1 MESFL
6 DRLHAGAR
14 GFFALQ
20 RLAIISRLLLALAFV
35 PTALVKVQG
44 LPFTVMSTDTPVGHF
59 FDAMHRT
66 GGYWRFIGW
75 AQLLT
80 GLLLLI
86 PRTATLGA
94 VLFLP
99 IILNIFVITVAL
111 GFKGTPYVTGLMLLA
126 AVFLL
131 CWDYDRL
138 KGLLFRSAERR
149 VPIPATVPVTRLELG
164 GYALG
169 TAAGL
174 VVLSAQRSLVPARLV
189 LPALAVGGVA
199 ALLVLAAWL
208 QRLLGRGQRQAT
220 AI

>member
-6 DRLHAGAR
+6 DRLHARAR
-14 GFFALQ
+14 GSFALQ

-35 PTALVKVQG
+35 PTALIKVQG
-44 LPFTVMSTDTPVGHF
+44 LPFTVMGTDTPVGHF

-75 AQLLT
+75 GQLLA

-94 VLFLP
+94 VMFLP

-111 GFKGTPYVTGLMLLA
+111 GFKGTPFVTGPMLLA

-138 KGLLFRSAERR
+138 KGLLFWPVERR
-149 VPIPATVPVTRLELG
+149 VPVPAAVPVTRLELG
-164 GYALG
+164 GYLLG

-189 LPALAVGGVA
+189 LPALAAGGVA
-199 ALLVLAAWL
+199 ALLVLASWL
-208 QRLLGRGQRQAT
+208 HRLLTRGRIPAAAG
-220 AI
+220 